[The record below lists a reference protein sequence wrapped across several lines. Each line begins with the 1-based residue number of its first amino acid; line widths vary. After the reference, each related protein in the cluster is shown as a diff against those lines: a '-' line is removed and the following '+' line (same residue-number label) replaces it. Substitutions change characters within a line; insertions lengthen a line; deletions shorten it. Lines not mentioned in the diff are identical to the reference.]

1 MIRSGASGVTGWVL
15 AGALYACAAGAALAA
30 TPAFDLLVEAP
41 EEVRPLLTRHLELQ
55 RYRELADLDD
65 AELDRLL
72 SAARDD
78 TRELLATLGYFAP
91 EIRIERQNAISATA
105 PRTVQLRVVPGEP
118 TRVSEVRITFNG
130 PIGSDDAAQQQR
142 QRIETGWALPAGSR
156 FTQSGWDEAKRLA
169 LRRAEDF
176 ARLAAPAMKIF
187 SQVTRPFVWLM
198 GASTSAVLVMLG
210 AHKQDGPTVSVDDIE
225 HLLEAGRA
233 EGVLEAV
240 EQAVATEALRL
251 GERAVRD
258 IMRPRIDLDALDI
271 ETPPGEV
278 LGAIAMAGY
287 SRLPVYEGSLDHI
300 LGYVSLKDV
309 LRHNWMG
316 WPIELRRIMHR
327 ALFVPETMPL
337 DRLLE
342 LFQKEKNQLAI
353 VLDEYGGTEGLV
365 TLEDVLEELVGEIH
379 DEHRRETAEFVQRE
393 DGSWLV
399 DGGASVEDL
408 ADRLGI
414 KLDAVPRDYST
425 VSGIVLAELERIP
438 ATGDTLRWHGLA
450 IEVVDMD
457 GRRIDKLLIR
467 QA

>member
-1 MIRSGASGVTGWVL
+1 MLPEILLVLALILANGFFSGAEMAIVASRRGRLRQL
-15 AGALYACAAGAALAA
+15 ADAGDQAAQTALQLASSPDQFLPTVQIGITLVGTLAA
-30 TPAFDLLVEAP
+30 AYGGDSLVSDLAEWITVNAPPAVGAMA
-41 EEVRPLLTRHLELQ
+41 RPIALTVFVV
-55 RYRELADLDD
+55 
-65 AELDRLL
+65 LL
-72 SAARDD
+72 SFV
-78 TRELLATLGYFAP
+78 TLLFGEL
-91 EIRIERQNAISATA
+91 
-105 PRTVQLRVVPGEP
+105 VP
-118 TRVSEVRITFNG
+118 
-130 PIGSDDAAQQQR
+130 
-142 QRIETGWALPAGSR
+142 
-156 FTQSGWDEAKRLA
+156 KRLA

-176 ARLAAPAMKIF
+176 ARLVAPAMKIF
-187 SQVTRPFVWLM
+187 SQVTRPLVWLM

-467 QA
+467 SA

>member
-1 MIRSGASGVTGWVL
+1 MHQEALPSRRGRLRQLAETGDTS
-15 AGALYACAAGAALAA
+15 AQAALDLASRPDQFLATVQIGITLVGTLAA
-30 TPAFDLLVEAP
+30 AYGGDSLVSDLAEWIAAHGPPAIVGVA
-41 EEVRPLLTRHLELQ
+41 RPIALTLFVV
-55 RYRELADLDD
+55 
-65 AELDRLL
+65 LL
-72 SAARDD
+72 SF
-78 TRELLATLGYFAP
+78 TTLLLGEL
-91 EIRIERQNAISATA
+91 
-105 PRTVQLRVVPGEP
+105 VP
-118 TRVSEVRITFNG
+118 
-130 PIGSDDAAQQQR
+130 
-142 QRIETGWALPAGSR
+142 
-156 FTQSGWDEAKRLA
+156 KRLA
-169 LRRAEDF
+169 LRRAEAF
-176 ARLAAPAMKIF
+176 ARAVAPAMQAFARITK
-187 SQVTRPFVWLM
+187 PLVWLM
-198 GASTSAVLVMLG
+198 GISTSAVLALLG
-210 AHKQDGPTVSVDDIE
+210 AHKQEGPSVSVDDIE

-251 GERAVRD
+251 GERTVRD
-258 IMRPRIDLDALDI
+258 IMRPRIDIDALDI

-309 LRHNWMG
+309 LRQNWMG
-316 WPIELRRIMHR
+316 WPIELRKILHR

-342 LFQKEKNQLAI
+342 LFQKQKNQLAV

-379 DEHRRETAEFVQRE
+379 DEHRRESADFVQRE

-399 DGGASVEDL
+399 DGSAGVEDL
-408 ADRLGI
+408 AERLGI
-414 KLDAVPRDYST
+414 KLNGVPRDYST

-438 ATGDTLRWHGLA
+438 TTGDTLRWRGLT

-457 GRRIDKLLIR
+457 GRRIDKLMIR
-467 QA
+467 PT